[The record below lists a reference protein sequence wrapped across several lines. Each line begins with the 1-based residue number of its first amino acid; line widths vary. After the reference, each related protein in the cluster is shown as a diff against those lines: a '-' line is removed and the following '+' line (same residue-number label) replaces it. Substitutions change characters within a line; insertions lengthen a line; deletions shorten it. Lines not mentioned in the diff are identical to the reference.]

1 VETLRKDTRCS
12 KIHPIAGAYTPVIK
26 FYLDGVAIDLLFVK
40 LVHTGTGDNDGNDG
54 NDGNG
59 NSNIDSSND
68 SEATEEE
75 EFQIKDSMLRGLD
88 EPSSRSL
95 NGVRVAQYL
104 WNVIPSIQHETFRVV
119 LKTVK
124 EWATVHGLY
133 SNVLGFLGGVNWAI
147 LVAWVCTVSTIGRVR
162 SICSAQY
169 VYCGMS
175 FFLLTQHHAVY
186 YSFL

>member
-1 VETLRKDTRCS
+1 M
-12 KIHPIAGAYTPVIK
+12 
-26 FYLDGVAIDLLFVK
+26 
-40 LVHTGTGDNDGNDG
+40 
-54 NDGNG
+54 
-59 NSNIDSSND
+59 
-68 SEATEEE
+68 
-75 EFQIKDSMLRGLD
+75 FQIKDSMLRGLD

-162 SICSAQY
+162 SICTVLYLSSCSHNITSSFNSSYHTAKSRCISTNIAKNIFSHICQMAMAQTSPSHTNCQKTT
-169 VYCGMS
+169 VWS
-175 FFLLTQHHAVY
+175 DTPHHLG
-186 YSFL
+186 SSHQPT